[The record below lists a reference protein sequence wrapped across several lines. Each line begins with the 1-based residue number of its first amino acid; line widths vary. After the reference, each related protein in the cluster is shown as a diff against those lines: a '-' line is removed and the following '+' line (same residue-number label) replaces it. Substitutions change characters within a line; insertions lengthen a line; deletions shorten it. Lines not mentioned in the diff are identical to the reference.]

1 MLFNLKGDFIMV
13 VHSEEDIIELVK
25 FFKKDYNTMDL
36 TNQVRNV
43 VDFVKGTKLS
53 RPISCTEVDVS
64 VHEDSTITIEYTV
77 NEWAIRFIFF
87 SDNQVHVQECINHI
101 TKFENVKR
109 AIMYA
114 NRFLCI

>member
-1 MLFNLKGDFIMV
+1 MV

-36 TNQVRNV
+36 TNQVKNV

-64 VHEDSTITIEYTV
+64 VHEDSTITIEYTLMNGQFV
-77 NEWAIRFIFF
+77 LF
-87 SDNQVHVQECINHI
+87 SFLIIKYMYKNVLI
-101 TKFENVKR
+101 TLLSLK
-109 AIMYA
+109 M
-114 NRFLCI
+114 